1 MGFHATI
8 NAGQDAF
15 GNMRHKS
22 APRVRVSERVTGTA
36 QQAKFDRLAG
46 HVVTFQGMDGIT
58 HDSVTE
64 TATRLAIALAGRRI
78 TDMTA
83 VMSDWRKVSS
93 TKFELTLR
101 GVGGKL
107 ITRKSNAKN
116 FKGWITEYVIPGGGQ
131 VIECARIA
139 RGTAIETNGE
149 RMDACRTGMNVL
161 QMILRAA
168 N

>member
-8 NAGQDAF
+8 SAGQDVF
-15 GNMRHKS
+15 GNERHKS

-46 HVVTFQGMDGIT
+46 HVVTFQGMPGIT
-58 HDSVTE
+58 HETVTE
-64 TATRLAIALAGRRI
+64 TATLLAMALSGRKI

-107 ITRKSNAKN
+107 VTRKSNTKT
-116 FKGWITEYVIPGGGQ
+116 FKGWITEYITPGQ
-131 VIECARIA
+131 AQKIECARVPK
-139 RGTAIETNGE
+139 GSAIETNGE
-149 RMDACRTGMNVL
+149 RMDACRSGMNVL
-161 QMILRAA
+161 QLILRAMA
-168 N
+168 